1 VTAPSTAKPIYR
13 QNAHLVR
20 QQLQTLNADGRWV
33 AFANVP
39 GTVHLA
45 LTPTGAPIV
54 GPLAAAWNSVSELV
68 VTIPAATIDA
78 ALASVPDGAVIYQVV
93 IAGAA
98 NDYRGVTALRVTT
111 PRYVV

>member
-1 VTAPSTAKPIYR
+1 
-13 QNAHLVR
+13 
-20 QQLQTLNADGRWV
+20 
-33 AFANVP
+33 
-39 GTVHLA
+39 
-45 LTPTGAPIV
+45 
-54 GPLAAAWNSVSELV
+54 V